1 MPDQT
6 SRTRPRAQGFTL
18 VELAVTVAVLAIV
31 LAVGLPSLRNV
42 LANNRL
48 AGTTNELL
56 ALVQLAKIESIR
68 RNATVDICPST
79 NGTTCGGAN
88 WNRVIAFSNG
98 ANQGVIREVAA
109 PPTLTV
115 RVSSNISGFNNRI
128 RFRPDGFAWRGDATP
143 VQRLIGRIQVCAPN
157 PAPPLNARNVSLSGA
172 RASVDAP
179 LSAGATCADAV
190 AN

>member
-6 SRTRPRAQGFTL
+6 SRTRTRAQGFTL
-18 VELAVTVAVLAIV
+18 IELAVTVAVLAIV
-31 LAVGLPSLRNV
+31 LAVGLPSLSNI

-48 AGTTNELL
+48 TGTTNEFL

-79 NGTTCGGAN
+79 NGTTCGGTN

-98 ANQGVIREVAA
+98 ANQGVIREVTA
-109 PPTLTV
+109 PPRLTV

-143 VQRLIGRIQVCAPN
+143 VQRLIGRIQVCASN
-157 PAPPLNARNVSLSGA
+157 PAPALNARNISLSGA

-179 LSAGATCADAV
+179 LSAGNTCADAV